1 LRILLA
7 LLPASLLWQIPLESP
22 ILLLLILIQNAQ
34 NSLVVADLQ
43 RFLVSKSIMMK
54 KTLKSRRKLKL
65 NKNLKRNGREPKKLG
80 KQNKQKR

>member
-43 RFLVSKSIMMK
+43 RFPVSKSIMMK

-65 NKNLKRNGREPKKLG
+65 NKNLKRNGREPKKQG
-80 KQNKQKR
+80 KQKR